1 MAQHA
6 FDDPM
11 TGMRGAQR
19 PASGGGWKQLFWF
32 AIAAAGVGFAG
43 YVYLIP
49 YRQMASALD
58 ARSREL
64 GEQRK
69 AEETLTAERDHLKA
83 SVGTKET
90 AEAPSGAGSGS
101 AKGTGDDRPKGDLDA
116 LAAQVKGPLEAL
128 GATVGGDSG
137 RVTVSLSERAVDKNG
152 IDVSSEGI
160 AVLRILAG
168 SVKKTD
174 TKVRIKA
181 RFGTAP
187 APKQLRSLF
196 STVGEVSAVRA
207 ARVMSFLQGAG
218 VPPERLSIVGEPEKD
233 KPKPSGGGKSKKQS
247 GGVAERLD
255 LEVEP

>member
-11 TGMRGAQR
+11 TGVRGAQR
-19 PASGGGWKQLFWF
+19 PASGGGWKRLFWF

-43 YVYLIP
+43 YVYFIP
-49 YRQMASALD
+49 YRQMASMLD
-58 ARSREL
+58 TRSREL

-69 AEETLTAERDHLKA
+69 AEETLTAERDRLKA
-83 SVGTKET
+83 SAGKP
-90 AEAPSGAGSGS
+90 EAADAPAAASAGKGA
-101 AKGTGDDRPKGDLDA
+101 DDTQGKGDIDA

-128 GATVGGDSG
+128 GATVGVESG
-137 RVTVSLSERAVDKNG
+137 RVTLSLTERAIDKNG
-152 IDVSSEGI
+152 IDVSSEGS
-160 AVLRILAG
+160 AVLKILAG

-218 VPPERLSIVGEPEKD
+218 VAPDHLTIVGEVEKE
-233 KPKPSGGGKSKKQS
+233 KPKPPSSGKSKKQS
-247 GGVAERLD
+247 GGGVERLD
-255 LEVEP
+255 IAVEP